1 MRRFCTLSLAV
12 VAFGFVANAAVVL
25 YDNLAGT
32 PASSPYIE
40 RVSSFVNPYPPPRYG
55 PLYNS
60 FSTPTYAPWTGGTF
74 SLTEVVVDILAL
86 NPSDGATTVVGL
98 YANNSGQPG
107 ALIATIGTLADSGIA
122 STFTDYALYP
132 APGII
137 LPFDTTYWIG
147 LSSVSLADS
156 VQWAMT
162 NYNDFSIGLFN
173 QHYDDA
179 TYGVKP
185 GFPLFEMQ
193 VDEDVVAPEPAGCA
207 VLVFAIIALAKAKH
221 RPARVR
227 P

>member
-207 VLVFAIIALAKAKH
+207 VLVFAIIALAGAKR
-221 RPARVR
+221 RPASVR